1 MKSYVDSLPPSF
13 VEKYESKSVP
23 WGELGYVTYK
33 RTYARQLASGGTEE
47 WHQTVKRC
55 VNSVLN
61 IGKFTSEEAMFL
73 YDSVFNLKCSFS
85 GRGLWQLGTPTMSRF
100 GGDSLM
106 NCWCLS
112 INDPVKPFCFAFN
125 ELMLGGGVGFNLQ
138 KENVYE
144 MPPVKYSV
152 AIVRRDE
159 KDVDY
164 IVPDNREGWIELLRR
179 TLEAFFV
186 TGKSFSFST
195 ICIRPKGARIKG
207 FGGVA
212 SGPEDLCQ
220 GIEQIAGVLS
230 SRHGKKLRPIDCLD
244 VMNIIGS
251 IVVSGNVRRSAQLAL
266 GDPDDYQFLSAKD
279 WSKHKLPPWRNMS
292 NNSVACN
299 SYEHLTDSFWKGYG
313 GEGESY
319 GMINLKNCRTYG
331 RLIDGTD
338 YRPDSKVVGTNPCGE
353 VPLENGESCNLCE
366 IFLPRMVD
374 ASEFIKVSEI
384 MYKVVKSISCL
395 PMIYPETNEIVKRNH
410 RLGISVTGF
419 LQSKYIK
426 DHQMFTDSYKNI
438 EKVDVE
444 YSRVLGVNKSIK
456 LTTVKPSG
464 TVSLLPGVTPGVHPS
479 FSPYYIRR
487 IRMASNDLLVDQCI
501 RHGYK
506 AEPLMQ
512 LDGSRDMNT
521 MVVEFPVKSPAGT
534 LCAKDVSAVQQ
545 LEYQKFLQTYW
556 SDNSVSVTVYYK
568 PEELPQIKEWLSKN
582 YNHGVKAVSFLLH
595 TGHGFK
601 QAPYEEITEAQYKEI
616 VGKVKPITKIDDK
629 EAMSFKESLECA
641 TGACPIK

>member
-1 MKSYVDSLPPSF
+1 MMKNYVDSLPPSF
-13 VEKYESKSVP
+13 MEKYESKSVP
-23 WGELGYVTYK
+23 WGELGYATYK

-47 WHQTVKRC
+47 WLQTVARC
-55 VNSVLN
+55 VNSVLQ
-61 IGKFTSEEAMFL
+61 IGKFTVEESMFL

-85 GRGLWQLGTPTMSRF
+85 GRGLWQLGTPTMKRF

-112 INDPVKPFCFAFN
+112 LNDPVKPFCFAFN

-144 MPPVKYSV
+144 MPPVKYDV

-299 SYEHLTDSFWKGYG
+299 FYEHLTDSFWKGYG

-319 GMINLKNCRTYG
+319 GLINLKNFRTHG
-331 RLIDGTD
+331 RLADGVG
-338 YRPDSKVVGTNPCGE
+338 YRPDPKIVGTNPCGE
-353 VPLENGESCNLCE
+353 IGLSSGESCNLCE
-366 IFLPRMVD
+366 IFLPRISD
-374 ASEFIKVSEI
+374 ASEFIRISEI

-395 PMIYPETNEIVKRNH
+395 PMIYPETNEIVKQNH

-426 DHQMFTDSYKNI
+426 NDKFFTDAYKNI
-438 EKVDVE
+438 EKADAE

-464 TVSLLPGVTPGVHPS
+464 CRPWYALTTTTDGILTLEEMFQDHPEKATWAGYKGSARVIQDHGSSRISRTFSNGESDLVSIKMAYNIEVESTPDHPWWVKSKYVRSLGKRIVKVGEWVPAKNIKPEDILDIRPGVYSKHE
-479 FSPYYIRR
+479 
-487 IRMASNDLLVDQCI
+487 
-501 RHGYK
+501 H
-506 AEPLMQ
+506 
-512 LDGSRDMNT
+512 
-521 MVVEFPVKSPAGT
+521 
-534 LCAKDVSAVQQ
+534 AK
-545 LEYQKFLQTYW
+545 
-556 SDNSVSVTVYYK
+556 
-568 PEELPQIKEWLSKN
+568 LSKLDSMALKMRG
-582 YNHGVKAVSFLLH
+582 GVASIL
-595 TGHGFK
+595 
-601 QAPYEEITEAQYKEI
+601 
-616 VGKVKPITKIDDK
+616 
-629 EAMSFKESLECA
+629 
-641 TGACPIK
+641 